1 MNTPPE
7 NVALPSAARICR
19 SAAGGK
25 NRQGDLKLLLA
36 EVSQYLSQVQAY
48 LAAPS
53 FKFREELRH
62 KVAYINTL
70 SLVVRNHNFDLERD
84 GMMDEVSRRYHHGL
98 ASITGRLHRIAE
110 LALNVVRQFGHLS
123 RVGFLEAYALDDFF
137 EEIELGLSMIRP
149 ALEQRKLKLVVR
161 LCQVEERLDAH
172 YADRFRRLIREMDEG
187 RGDPGD
193 RVTTLM
199 IVHYLERIGDL
210 ILEIGEEMI
219 HIILGENLKFSQ
231 YLALEDGLRAAGRTG
246 GPKAAPG
253 DFQSI
258 WSGRS
263 GCRIGVIGGEVGGTP
278 VIFKHGPVSKLIK
291 ERDNLETWAQLW
303 PGLPPAVLAF
313 IPADGDRAGGPP
325 ASGSDDQKQP
335 PQWGGEASLVLEYIQ
350 GATLKDRFIDPDDG
364 GDLGELTGALNLM
377 AGLWRETRVEEEC
390 RAGFVR
396 QAEKRLGPV
405 RALYPDL
412 VEFRGSVGRLSIPSL
427 SELLTEAR
435 ALERPLAA
443 PFTVRIH
450 GDFNLSNIMRDER
463 NGTFRFIDLHRSAP
477 GDYAQ
482 DLSVMILSIL
492 RLPVRGRSAR
502 ARLSQAANL
511 TWTFALDFAA
521 AMDDPTLA
529 ARLTFGL
536 ARSFLTSARFEPRRR
551 AAARFLGYSRFLWE
565 SLIKYGRTARSWSDF
580 KLDKRAL
587 YV

>member
-1 MNTPPE
+1 MTASASIQNAGKVPP
-7 NVALPSAARICR
+7 ASTGTI
-19 SAAGGK
+19 K

-36 EVSQYLSQVQAY
+36 EVGQYLDQVRAY
-48 LAAPS
+48 LASPS
-53 FKFREELRH
+53 FKAREELRH
-62 KVAYINTL
+62 KMAYITTL
-70 SLVVRNHNFDLERD
+70 ALVVRNYNFDLERD
-84 GMMDEVSRRYHHGL
+84 GTLDERRRRLYHGL

-123 RVGFLEAYALDDFF
+123 RVGFLDDYGLDDFF
-137 EEIELGLSMIRP
+137 EEIEQGLSMIRP
-149 ALEQRKLKLVVR
+149 ALESQKLKMVVR

-187 RGDPGD
+187 QGHPGD

-231 YLALEDGLRAAGRTG
+231 YLALEEGLKAAGQRG
-246 GPKAAPG
+246 SAGSAPAA
-253 DFQSI
+253 FQSI

-263 GCRIGVIGGEVGGTP
+263 GCRIGVIGGEVGGAP
-278 VIFKHGPVSKLIK
+278 VVFKHGPVSKLNK
-291 ERDNLETWAQLW
+291 ERERLENWAQLW

-313 IPADGDRAGGPP
+313 LPAEGE
-325 ASGSDDQKQP
+325 
-335 PQWGGEASLVLEYIQ
+335 GEASLVLEYIK
-350 GATLKDRFIDPDDG
+350 GSTLRDRFMDPRDSGALD
-364 GDLGELTGALNLM
+364 ELTGALNLM

-390 RAGFVR
+390 RAEFVR
-396 QAEKRLGPV
+396 QTEKRLGPV

-412 VEFRGSVGRLSIPSL
+412 VGFRGSIGELQIPSL
-427 SELLTEAR
+427 AELLSQAR

-463 NGTFRFIDLHRSAP
+463 SGTFRFIDLHRSAMS
-477 GDYAQ
+477 DYAQ

-492 RLPVRGRSAR
+492 RLPLTGAPAR
-502 ARLSQAANL
+502 DRLSTAANL
-511 TWTFALDFAA
+511 VWTFALDFAA
-521 AMDDPTLA
+521 SMGDPTLA

-551 AAARFLGYSRFLWE
+551 AAARFLGYSRFLWTC
-565 SLIKYGRTARSWSDF
+565 LLKYGHSGRPWSEF

-587 YV
+587 FV